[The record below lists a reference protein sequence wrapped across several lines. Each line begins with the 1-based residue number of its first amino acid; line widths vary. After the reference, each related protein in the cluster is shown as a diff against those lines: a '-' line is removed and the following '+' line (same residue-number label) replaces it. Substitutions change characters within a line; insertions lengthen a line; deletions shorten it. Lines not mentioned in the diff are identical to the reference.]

1 MDGTILYIK
10 TPKNSTQKYL
20 KLENKFSNVAAYKMS
35 IQEPVAFLYA
45 KYERSGK
52 EIKKIIPCII
62 PSNTRGHDQGG
73 EKSRHCT
80 LRLP

>member
-52 EIKKIIPCII
+52 EIKKIIPCIT
-62 PSNTRGHDQGG
+62 PSNTRDHDQGG
-73 EKSRHCT
+73 EKSKT
-80 LRLP
+80 LG